1 MFMFIIM
8 DQNMDQNGP
17 EYGPELA
24 DKHQEVG
31 GGSA

>member
-1 MFMFIIM
+1 MFIIM